1 MVKSQGSQPMKHS
14 VAQQATDDYMTRDN
28 GESPED
34 EMNKLWHKM
43 SVFFAAFLVVG
54 SVMACGDTAGA
65 SGNEGQGVTA
75 TSIKLGVA
83 YVDLAA
89 IHQLL
94 GITYDE
100 GSYPH
105 AYQALVDNINAH
117 GGINGRKIQ
126 LVTTAVSPIG
136 TASDATAC
144 TQLTEDDKVFAA
156 ILYQQLNPL
165 CYIQTHSTV
174 TINGYLSG
182 TAPAGSAPD
191 FTVQPSAA
199 SVDPQMI
206 EAFVKAGLFKHK
218 TVGVFGDNADSHEV
232 NSVVLPALQ
241 RDHVK
246 VAQTAIDSVPANDL
260 AATNSE
266 QAIVAEKMKSAGVN
280 VLVAVG
286 EGASTW
292 LIAGQAN
299 QSSYSPQILATNQ
312 EVVTAAATAATSNDP
327 AHLKGLIT
335 ATTTL
340 PPSVIW
346 KTAPMQQCIK
356 TIERAYPGERISAP
370 PAKVTF
376 NGAYISAFDA
386 CQNITLFEAA
396 AKAAGKTLN
405 NATFAKGGESLRNL
419 YVPQAGAV
427 SFGPGQESATV
438 PLYLEHWDSATH
450 QFVQQ
455 TTPAGT

>member
-1 MVKSQGSQPMKHS
+1 
-14 VAQQATDDYMTRDN
+14 
-28 GESPED
+28 
-34 EMNKLWHKM
+34 MNKQWHKM
-43 SVFFAAFLVVG
+43 GAFFAALLVVA
-54 SVMACGDTAGA
+54 SVMACVDTAGA

-83 YVDLAA
+83 SVDLAA

-105 AYQALVDNINAH
+105 AYQALVNNINAH

-136 TASDATAC
+136 TAPDATAC

-165 CYIQTHSTV
+165 CYIHTHSTA

-182 TAPAGSAPD
+182 AAPQGSAPD

-206 EAFVKAGLFKHK
+206 EAFVKAGLFKHR
-218 TVGVFGDNADSHEV
+218 TVGVFGDTADSDEM
-232 NSVVLPALQ
+232 NKVVLPALQ

-246 VAQTAIDSVPANDL
+246 VTQTAIDSVPASDL
-260 AATNSE
+260 SATNSE
-266 QAIVAEKMKSAGVN
+266 QAVVAEKMKSAGVN
-280 VLVAVG
+280 LLLAVG
-286 EGASTW
+286 EGVSTW
-292 LIAGQAN
+292 LIASQAN
-299 QSSYSPQILATNQ
+299 QSDYSPQILATN
-312 EVVTAAATAATSNDP
+312 ETVVAAAATADTSNDP

-346 KTAPMQQCIK
+346 KTPQMQQCVK
-356 TIERAYPGERISAP
+356 TIERAYPSEKISPP
-370 PAKVTF
+370 PAKVTP

-386 CQNITLFEAA
+386 CQNVTLFESA

-405 NATFAKGGESLRNL
+405 NASFAKGGESLHNL
-419 YVPQAGAV
+419 YVPQAGTV
-427 SFGPGQESATV
+427 SFGPGQEAATV
-438 PLYLEHWDSATH
+438 PLYLEHWDSATR

-455 TTPAGT
+455 LVPAVK